1 MIQSDE
7 RRHRP
12 VPEIVEYYQRG
23 EEIRRLLEDRGQLEF
38 ARTQELIGR
47 YLPPP
52 PAVILD
58 IGGGAGVYALPLA
71 KLGYE
76 VHLIEPS
83 PRLVEEAH
91 TASAKQPDSPLASIV
106 TGDARA
112 LDRAHESVDAIL
124 MFGPLYH
131 LTERED
137 RLTALREA
145 KRVLRPGGV
154 VLAAGI
160 SRFASLLDGL
170 VHRIDDPHFDE
181 IVMRDLR
188 EGQHRN
194 PTGEPYYFTTAFFHH
209 PDEFKAEIKDA
220 GLQLESILPVEGPVW
235 LLQDF
240 AERWADQ
247 RLRQRLLDSIKW
259 IESEASLLGAS
270 AHMVAVAHRNA
281 VERKQP

>member
-1 MIQSDE
+1 MVQSE
-7 RRHRP
+7 EPEHRP
-12 VPEIVEYYQRG
+12 APEIIEYYQGG
-23 EEIRRLLEDRGQLEF
+23 EETRRLSEDRGQLEF

-52 PAVILD
+52 PAIVLD
-58 IGGGAGVYALPLA
+58 IGGGAGVYAFPLA

-83 PRLVEEAH
+83 PRLVEEARI
-91 TASAKQPDSPLASIV
+91 ASAKQPESPLASISP
-106 TGDARA
+106 GDART
-112 LDRAHESVDAIL
+112 LDRAAESVDAVL

-145 KRVLRPGGV
+145 KRVVRPGGV
-154 VLAAGI
+154 VLAACI

-170 VHRIDDPHFDE
+170 VYRTDDPHFDE
-181 IVMRDLR
+181 IVLRDLQD
-188 EGQHRN
+188 GQHRN
-194 PTGEPYYFTTAFFHH
+194 PTGEPHYFTTAFFHH
-209 PDEFKAEIKDA
+209 PDEFKAEIDDA

-247 RLRQRLLDSIKW
+247 RLRQRLLDSIRW
-259 IESEASLLGAS
+259 IENEPSLLGVS
-270 AHMVAVAHRNA
+270 AHLIAVTHKNTT
-281 VERKQP
+281 EWNQP